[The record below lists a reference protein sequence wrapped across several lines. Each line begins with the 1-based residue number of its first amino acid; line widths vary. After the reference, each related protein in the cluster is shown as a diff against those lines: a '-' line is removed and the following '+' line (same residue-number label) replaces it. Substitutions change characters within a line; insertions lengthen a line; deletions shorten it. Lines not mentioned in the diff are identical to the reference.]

1 MRRQVKILI
10 ACGAIISILVTVVAF
25 LPATWMG
32 LLLDKQT
39 QGRLSLGDAQGS
51 FWRGSGFVGV
61 AANQDSPV
69 SPLFPGRFSW
79 KISPL
84 LFLGQID
91 IEVANA
97 QVFSKPADIK
107 GDFGQWQVSA
117 NSMILPPE
125 RLEGLGA
132 PLNTIGPSGNLK
144 LSWMPLAFTKTETGL
159 DIQGKMSLE
168 MNEMA
173 SRISSIKPLGSY
185 LLDFNW
191 MGSSADLQLST
202 KQGPMMLEGRGKM
215 QAGRLQF
222 SGKAFAAEGQEQ
234 RLEGLLNLLG
244 RRRFEGDKQFIALE
258 FK

>member
-1 MRRQVKILI
+1 MSRQVKIFL
-10 ACGAIISILVTVVAF
+10 ACGAVISILATITLF

-32 LLLDKQT
+32 HLLDKQT
-39 QGRLSLGDAQGS
+39 NGRLSLGDAQGS

-79 KISPL
+79 KVSPL

-91 IEVANA
+91 IEVVNV
-97 QVFSKPADIK
+97 QVFSHPAEIK

-132 PLNTIGPSGNLK
+132 PLNTLGPSGKLK
-144 LSWMPLAFTKTETGL
+144 LSWMQLTFTKSETGL
-159 DIQGKMSLE
+159 DVQGKMSLE
-168 MNEMA
+168 MKEMA

-191 MGSSADLQLST
+191 MGAVADLQLST

-215 QAGRLQF
+215 QGGRLQF
-222 SGKAFAAEGQEQ
+222 SGKAYAENGQEQ